1 VTDNSNNWRPT
12 ASIETLRKRAQL
24 LERTRAFF
32 VKRGLLEVETPAISH
47 SATTELHLSSW
58 LVRSPNDDGQTCY
71 LHTSPELAMKR
82 LLAAG
87 SGDIYQL
94 CKVFREAEQGSR
106 HNPEF
111 TLLECYRLGF
121 DMDSMMQEVETFL
134 MELLP
139 GRLTHS
145 AEYISWQQAFIRY
158 AGCDPFEA
166 TANELQE
173 VFASYTG
180 QRIDGMNIED
190 WYDLLMSQVIEP
202 ALPSDRLVFVTHYPA
217 SRASLARLDTNDSR
231 LAQRFEVFAGGLE
244 LANGFHELSD
254 AREQRR
260 RIERENQQRS
270 QAGLPEVDVDE
281 YFLAALEHGL
291 PDCSGVA
298 VGFDR
303 LVMLATGEEDI
314 AKVLSFSFANA

>member
-1 VTDNSNNWRPT
+1 MTDRSNNWRPT

-32 VKRGLLEVETPAISH
+32 VKHGVLEVETPAISH

-58 LVRSPNDDGQTCY
+58 LVRSPNDDGETCY

-111 TLLECYRLGF
+111 TLLEWYRLGF
-121 DMDSMMQEVETFL
+121 DMDSMMQEVEAFL
-134 MELLP
+134 TELLA
-139 GRLTHS
+139 GRLTQS
-145 AEYISWQQAFIRY
+145 AQYISWQQAFIRY
-158 AGCDPFEA
+158 ANCDPFEA
-166 TANELQE
+166 TTNDLQE
-173 VFASYTG
+173 IYNRHTG
-180 QRIDGMNIED
+180 QHVDEMSTED

-202 ALPSDRLVFVTHYPA
+202 ALPHDRLVFVTHYPA
-217 SRASLARLDTNDSR
+217 SQASLARLDTSDNR

-244 LANGFHELSD
+244 LANGFHELTD
-254 AREQRR
+254 AKEQRR
-260 RIERENQQRS
+260 RIQHENQQRS
-270 QAGLPEVDVDE
+270 QAGLPGINVDE

-298 VGFDR
+298 IGFDR
-303 LVMLATGEEDI
+303 LVMLATGENDI